1 MKVFHFPPLK
11 LYILTKMSSS
21 RDDLL
26 SCLDYMF
33 QGDGLGD
40 GRSSLSDSGATH
52 KLIGYKRVAIFM
64 PRGGL

>member
-1 MKVFHFPPLK
+1 
-11 LYILTKMSSS
+11 MSSS